1 MRTDIIR
8 IEQNGNGFE
17 TALEETR
24 KAAEVWSGLGP
35 NDALRLQLI
44 TEEMLCLVRSITGEI
59 EAGFWIEAE
68 DRKYTMHLLTKTSM
82 DKEKRYQLIS
92 SSTSRRNEAV
102 KGFLGKL
109 RDIIEQALAAE
120 VVHDYTEIPYEL
132 VNDAPSFHPDDEEW
146 DGYERSILRRT
157 VDDIKISIRGGEVEM
172 TVLKSFA

>member
-1 MRTDIIR
+1 MKTDIIR

-17 TALEETR
+17 AALAETR
-24 KAAEVWSGLGP
+24 KAAVAWGGLGST
-35 NDALRLQLI
+35 DTLHLQLI
-44 TEEMLCLVRSITGEI
+44 TEEMLSLVRSITGEI

-68 DRKYTMHLLTKTSM
+68 DRNYTMHLLTKTSM

-92 SSTSRRNEAV
+92 SSTSRKNEAA

-120 VVHDYTEIPYEL
+120 VVHDYTEIPNEL
-132 VNDAPSFHPDDEEW
+132 ENDISYHPDEEEW
-146 DGYERSILRRT
+146 DGYERSVLRRIA
-157 VDDIKISIRGGEVEM
+157 DDIKIAIRGGEVEM